1 MTLWYNVEN
10 VLKEVTRMKYLN
22 MIINKLG
29 IKLTIGILVG
39 LLVIILGLIAYR
51 LFKLKK
57 YRKQIVEYENKI
69 NAIKSLPLQYRL
81 GRVKGIARNMPD
93 LQDKYELYNE
103 QYNTLTELLNDSISP
118 LVNDID
124 EALYYRKLRGVKK
137 KLNNLNDMIDNFD
150 KDANKLLDDIE
161 VITEIENIQRLEI
174 IKVKEKYREVTD
186 HYTQIRFK
194 IEDYVPNIQNVFKMI
209 DDKFVELEDYMN
221 NQEFEQA
228 KEFTAIIL
236 KDIDHLEAN
245 LRDLPTYISVSRQY
259 LPKRLDELKEIMNTM
274 LENDFAV
281 ERMKASMRIDKI
293 ENDLNETAKAI
304 KNLDLENVGQNI
316 EVMTEEINLLYA
328 DFEKEQHAYS
338 LYEEKRN
345 ECYKFVNEIDSGL
358 VKARDIFIEL
368 DKNYILDDYE
378 ITIEE
383 DYNEFKKVLDDLM
396 EVTKIIESKDFSY
409 QAMIE
414 DFDKIINNSKTF
426 NDSLIR
432 HNELA
437 ESLKIQEKRALDELD
452 NINIV
457 LLEIKS
463 EIRNKHLPMISE
475 SYQDYI
481 DDSYHK
487 ADAILNFIRK
497 RPIDLKNLTLQV
509 DAARDVIYKLYDNV
523 HNLVVTAEMVE
534 DAIVFGNR
542 YRSSFLEVNTELT
555 KAELLYRN
563 GEYTKALSTAVDII
577 EKIKPDSYEML
588 VNKKSPKTA

>member
-1 MTLWYNVEN
+1 MTLWYNEEN
-10 VLKEVTRMKYLN
+10 VLKEVTRMKYIN

-29 IKLTIGILVG
+29 IKLTIIILVS
-39 LLVIILGLIAYR
+39 LLVVILVLIAYR

-57 YRKQIVEYENKI
+57 YRKQIVEAENKI

-103 QYNTLTELLNDSISP
+103 QYNTLTDLLNDTISP

-137 KLNNLNDMIDNFD
+137 KLNNLNEMIDKFD

-194 IEDYVPNIQNVFKMI
+194 IEDYVPNIQNVFNMI

-221 NQEFEQA
+221 NQLFEQA
-228 KEFTAIIL
+228 KEFTAVIL

-259 LPKRLDELKEIMNTM
+259 LPKRLDELKEIMDTM
-274 LENDFAV
+274 IESDFAV
-281 ERMKASMRIDKI
+281 ERMKASIRIDKI

-345 ECYKFVNEIDSGL
+345 ECYKFVNEINSGL

-378 ITIEE
+378 ITIED

-414 DFDKIINNSKTF
+414 DFNKIIENSKTF